1 MLNGGGV
8 NCVLASA
15 SQPKSEVVETETK
28 PTTPTEIKKQYLQI
42 PSIEISSDM
51 MDNFVVVGGVV
62 LGLLLLSR
70 FRK

>member
-8 NCVLASA
+8 NCVLASVY
-15 SQPKSEVVETETK
+15 QPKSEVVETETK
-28 PTTPTEIKKQYLQI
+28 PTTPTEIKKQSLQI

-62 LGLLLLSR
+62 LGLLLLNR